1 MKRVNIL
8 MLLFICFAGCSVR
21 QPKAQFI
28 SASITQ
34 STPEAF
40 SMDIEFEIFNTNDEP
55 LQLMEYDYV
64 VSANGTTVYT
74 GLASAEQTI
83 PRWSSI
89 TNTIPV
95 VLRRDSVLGTD
106 QVAWNLSGTLGYVP
120 PKAFSETLLTSGI
133 WKPSASI
140 RAHGLVQV
148 PAVD

>member
-1 MKRVNIL
+1 M
-8 MLLFICFAGCSVR
+8 GCSIR
-21 QPKAQFI
+21 QPKTQFI
-28 SASITQ
+28 GASVTQ

-40 SMDIEFEIFNTNDEP
+40 SLEVEFEIFNTNDQP
-55 LQLMEYDYV
+55 LELMAYDYI
-64 VSANGTTVYT
+64 VSANGLTMYN

-89 TNTIPV
+89 KNTIPV
-95 VLRRDSVLGTD
+95 VFRRDEMIGLGE
-106 QVAWNLSGTLGYVP
+106 VSWSLSGTLGYVP

-133 WKPSASI
+133 WKPSTPI